1 MKKIIGGLIIG
12 AVLGVINVAPLLFQE
27 LEISVVLSNYIIWLV
42 AGFVLSI
49 AELKMKHVMQGVLIA
64 LIVSASSLV
73 YIAAS
78 GAAALVWTLLWT
90 VLSGGLMGVSYEKLV
105 VKKGRVACK

>member
-1 MKKIIGGLIIG
+1 MRKMVLGLLIG
-12 AVLGVINVAPLLFQE
+12 AVLGVVNVAPLLFQE
-27 LEISVVLSNYIIWLV
+27 LDISVVISNYVIWLV

-49 AELKMKHVMQGVLIA
+49 AQLKMKHVMQGVLIA

-78 GAAALVWTLLWT
+78 GVAALVWTLIWT
-90 VLSGGLMGVSYEKLV
+90 VLSGGLMGIFYEKLV
-105 VKKGRVACK
+105 VKKERVACK